1 MSTSTKPQ
9 ELHAMN
15 AEGISSKKDS
25 LSEKPQGFSQEQD
38 NLVIS
43 PSLSLPASNV
53 DMSTLSS
60 YQNRLRI
67 SAKIYYGLQG
77 EIYD

>member
-1 MSTSTKPQ
+1 MSTSIKQQ

-15 AEGISSKKDS
+15 AEEISSKKDS
-25 LSEKPQGFSQEQD
+25 LSEKPQGFLQEQD
-38 NLVIS
+38 RQVMSQS
-43 PSLSLPASNV
+43 PSSPALNV
-53 DMSTLSS
+53 DMSTPSS
-60 YQNRLRI
+60 YPNKYKI

>member
-1 MSTSTKPQ
+1 MSTSIKQQ

-15 AEGISSKKDS
+15 VEEISSKKDS
-25 LSEKPQGFSQEQD
+25 LSEKPQGFLQEQD
-38 NLVIS
+38 NQVTS
-43 PSLSLPASNV
+43 PSPSSLALNV
-53 DMSTLSS
+53 DMSTMSS
-60 YQNRLRI
+60 YQNRYKI